1 MRVCVCVCVRERERE
16 REREGERLSAFLS
29 SEAYPRRHPESH
41 LADRVPPLSA
51 AVALR
56 KTWPAAFFERKE
68 RLVWKSAFHPHA
80 RKIQK
85 LSNITEEKNM

>member
-1 MRVCVCVCVRERERE
+1 MREIERE
-16 REREGERLSAFLS
+16 REREGGREGERERGFLPSMS

-41 LADRVPPLSA
+41 LADRVPPLSV

-68 RLVWKSAFHPHA
+68 RLVWKSAFHPHT
-80 RKIQK
+80 REIQQ
-85 LSNITEEKNM
+85 LSNITEEKNT

>member
-1 MRVCVCVCVRERERE
+1 MCVRGGEG
-16 REREGERLSAFLS
+16 REGERGFLPSKS

-68 RLVWKSAFHPHA
+68 RLVWKSAFHPHT
-80 RKIQK
+80 RDIQK
-85 LSNITEEKNM
+85 LSNITEEKNT